1 MESSINQPFRINDP
15 SYHKHFLT
23 KESFFLILPQPAGM
37 NLDDLDLFLLH
48 HPASMDCKACLA
60 WIQTAGLLP
69 SGYGRRQT
77 GNSIRYV
84 HFVHL
89 EKKGIFV
96 EKHGNSI

>member
-1 MESSINQPFRINDP
+1 
-15 SYHKHFLT
+15 
-23 KESFFLILPQPAGM
+23 M
-37 NLDDLDLFLLH
+37 NLDYLDLFLLH
-48 HPASMDCKACLA
+48 HPASMNCRAWLA